1 MENVNLK
8 GEGVGRWYI
17 SILVKQVVTKAH
29 GWNWFRT
36 FAKDGIRYV

>member
-8 GEGVGRWYI
+8 GEGVGRWYTR
-17 SILVKQVVTKAH
+17 ILVKQVVTRAR

-36 FAKDGIRYV
+36 FAKGGIRYL